1 MKKKSGAIDWAFKNA
16 TFPIALA
23 ACLFIVGIYGL
34 LNMPRN
40 EFPDFTIRQGLII
53 GSYPG
58 ASSEKVEEELTS
70 KVEEFLFAYNE
81 VDKTKTYSYSKDGLM
96 FIYVEVSD
104 KINHNATQQ
113 FWNKLKS
120 EVLIFQQMEL
130 PREVQGI
137 MVNSDFGSTA
147 AMILGV
153 QSETR
158 PYKDL
163 QRHVE
168 DIEDEFRQIEN
179 LAKISHSG
187 GLTEQ
192 IAVYVDQDKLASYGI
207 TPEAITMSLQ
217 NQGAVVAS
225 GTLEDDHK
233 ERPIYLETTLKTEA
247 DIARQAIKTE
257 QNGNIIRVRDV
268 AKVVREYDDAD
279 SYLTINGTKGMII
292 TLEMAKKGNIVQFG
306 EEIDERLE
314 LILAEMPDD
323 IKITKIANQ
332 PEVVDHSISHFM
344 KEFGYALIGVIIV
357 TLILLPIR
365 VASVAAATIPITIA
379 ATLALMY
386 FMGIELNTVTLAALI
401 VVLGI
406 VVDDPIVIID
416 NYVEK
421 LDEGMSIPEAAVSS
435 AKELFP
441 SVFTA
446 TLAISAT
453 FYPLLFFMEG
463 VASDFI
469 SAFPYV
475 IIIALT
481 LSLVISVL
489 LVPFINSLFIKK
501 GLHSH
506 TEEKTEADKKSMLDR
521 LQAFFDKTVNM
532 AMKHYK
538 LTVFSGIGAVI
549 VGVILFGGISQQL
562 FPKVER
568 NQFSIE
574 ISLAQGH
581 SLEETAKVVK
591 GLEKRLASDER
602 IEDYTSFIGQSS
614 PRFHTLYAPNLPAT
628 TYAQILVTT
637 SSDKTTE
644 EVLRDYDE
652 KYADMYPHAYLRMKQ
667 LDMAGTNAPI
677 EVRLYGN
684 DIQQLKKYGDTI
696 INIARATPNTL
707 WSRTDY
713 GDMKEVVIMEVKHDE
728 AARLGLNNRA
738 IGNAIAV
745 NTTGL
750 KATEVWDDKY
760 TVDVKIKSDN
770 QHHQKV
776 SDLRQLSI
784 ISPQSRGTVP
794 LRQVADISSEW
805 NQEQIVNRNGLRCLT
820 VRVDITKDAVGNEVL
835 AEMQPHINKINFPE
849 DIRIEYGGEYELQI
863 ENNKPMGLSLML
875 SIALIFLILLWHF
888 KSFMHALLSFITMPL
903 SIFGAALGLI
913 LMQYPFGFTSFLGLL
928 ALCGIVVRN
937 GIILIDYADE
947 LRHEFNYSVKKA
959 AILAAERR
967 MRPIFLTSSAA
978 AVGVIPMIASRSS
991 LWGPLGTVIAFGLMF
1006 SMVLTLFVLPV
1017 LYWLFFRKE
1026 DEEKNIN
1033 DEATMINGKK
1043 NHLTSKAKN
1052 IGSLQ

>member
-1 MKKKSGAIDWAFKNA
+1 MKKKSGAIDWAFKHS
-16 TFPIALA
+16 TFPIVLAL
-23 ACLFIVGIYGL
+23 CLVLMGIYGL

-58 ASSEKVEEELTS
+58 ASSEKVEQELTS
-70 KVEEFLFAYNE
+70 KVEEFLFGYNE

-96 FIYVEVSD
+96 YIYVEISD
-104 KINHNATQQ
+104 KIDHNATEQ

-120 EVLIFQQMEL
+120 EILIFQQLEL
-130 PREVQGI
+130 PREVQGV

-147 AMILGV
+147 ALILGV
-153 QSETR
+153 QSDTR

-168 DIEDEFRQIEN
+168 DIEDELRQIDN
-179 LAKISHSG
+179 MAKISHSG

-192 IAVYVDQDKLASYGI
+192 IAVYVDQDKLANYGI
-207 TPEAITMSLQ
+207 TPNSIASSLQ
-217 NQGAVVAS
+217 NQGAVVSA
-225 GTLEDDHK
+225 GTLENTEK
-233 ERPIYLETTLKTEA
+233 ERPIYLETSMTTEA
-247 DIARQAIKTE
+247 DIAGQVIKTE

-268 AKVVREYDDAD
+268 ARVVREYDDPD
-279 SYLTINGTKGMII
+279 SYLTISGSKGMII

-306 EEIDERLE
+306 EEIDERLDKV
-314 LILAEMPDD
+314 IREMPSD

-357 TLILLPIR
+357 TLILLPFR
-365 VASVAAATIPITIA
+365 VASVAAATIPITIS
-379 ATLALMY
+379 ATLAVMY

-421 LDEGMSIPEAAVSS
+421 LDEGMSIPDAAISS

-481 LSLVISVL
+481 LSLIISIL

-501 GLHSH
+501 GLHDNP
-506 TEEKTEADKKSMLDR
+506 EEKGKEDKKSMLDR
-521 LQAFFDKTVNM
+521 LQSFFDNAVNK
-532 AMKHYK
+532 AMERYK
-538 LTVFSGIGAVI
+538 LTIGLGIAAIV
-549 VGVILFGGISQQL
+549 VGVMLFGGISQQL

-568 NQFSIE
+568 NQFAIE
-574 ISLAQGH
+574 INLTPGSSLD
-581 SLEETAKVVK
+581 ETTKVVN
-591 GLEKRLASDER
+591 GLEKILKADER
-602 IEDYTSFIGQSS
+602 VAYYTSFIGEGS
-614 PRFHTLYAPNLPAT
+614 PRFHTLYAPNLPSKN
-628 TYAQILVTT
+628 YAQILVTT
-637 SSDKTTE
+637 ISEDATV
-644 EVLRDYDE
+644 EVLTEYDQ

-667 LDMAGTNAPI
+667 LDMAGTTAPI
-677 EVRLYGN
+677 EVRIYGN
-684 DIQQLKKYGDTI
+684 DIDQLKKYGDTI
-696 INIARATPNTL
+696 INIARNTRKTL
-707 WSRTDY
+707 WSRTDF
-713 GDMKEVVIMEVKHDE
+713 GSMKEAVKIDVKNNE
-728 AARLGLNNRA
+728 AARLGLNNRSIA
-738 IGNAIAV
+738 NAVAV
-745 NTTGL
+745 STTGL
-750 KATEVWDDKY
+750 KATEVWDEEY
-760 TVDVKIKSDN
+760 AIDVKIKNEN
-770 QHHQKV
+770 QHKQNV
-776 SDLRQLSI
+776 SDLRQLSV
-784 ISPQSRGTVP
+784 ISPQRQVKVP
-794 LRQVADISSEW
+794 LRQVADVTSQWS
-805 NQEQIVNRNGLRCLT
+805 QEQITNRNGNRCLT
-820 VRVDITKDAVGNEVL
+820 VRVDITKDAVANEVL
-835 AEMQPHINKINFPE
+835 AEMTPRIDEIEFPE
-849 DIRIEYGGEYELQI
+849 NLRIEYGGEYELQI
-863 ENNKPMGLSLML
+863 ENNEPMGLSLML
-875 SIALIFLILLWHF
+875 SVVLIFLILLWHF
-888 KSFMHALLSFITMPL
+888 KNFMHALLSFITMPL

-947 LRHEFNYSVKKA
+947 LRHEHGYSVKKA

-978 AVGVIPMIASRSS
+978 AVGVIPMIVSRSS

-1017 LYWLFFRKE
+1017 LYWLFFR
-1026 DEEKNIN
+1026 N
-1033 DEATMINGKK
+1033 DDNEATKEVSVNA
-1043 NHLTSKAKN
+1043 NV
-1052 IGSLQ
+1052 

>member
-1 MKKKSGAIDWAFKNA
+1 MKNKKSGIIDWAFKHA
-16 TFPIALA
+16 TFPFVLVMS
-23 ACLFIVGIYGL
+23 LVLMGIYGL

-58 ASSEKVEEELTS
+58 ASSEKVAHELTS
-70 KVEEFLFAYNE
+70 KVEEFLFGYNE

-104 KINHNATQQ
+104 KISHDATEQ
-113 FWNKLKS
+113 FWNKLKA
-120 EVLIFQQMEL
+120 EILIFQQLSL
-130 PREVQGI
+130 PRDVQGV

-147 AMILGV
+147 ALVLGV
-153 QSETR
+153 ESATR
-158 PYKDL
+158 PYKDI

-168 DIEDEFRQIEN
+168 DIEDEFRQIDN

-192 IAVYVDQDKLASYGI
+192 IAVYVNQDKLASYGI
-207 TPEAITMSLQ
+207 TPQAITMSLQ
-217 NQGAVVAS
+217 NQGAVVGS
-225 GTLEDDHK
+225 GTLESDTK
-233 ERPIYLETTLKTEA
+233 ERPIYLETTLKSEA
-247 DIARQAIKTE
+247 DIARQVIKTDA
-257 QNGNIIRVRDV
+257 NGNIIRVRDV
-268 AKVVREYDDAD
+268 ARVVREYDDPD

-306 EEIDERLE
+306 DEIDERLDK
-314 LILAEMPDD
+314 IISEMPAD

-344 KEFGYALIGVIIV
+344 KEFGFALIGVILV
-357 TLILLPIR
+357 TLLLLPFR

-379 ATLALMY
+379 STLCVMFFL
-386 FMGIELNTVTLAALI
+386 GIELNTVTLAALI

-481 LSLVISVL
+481 LSLLISIL
-489 LVPFINSLFIKK
+489 IVPMINSIFIKT
-501 GLHSH
+501 GLH
-506 TEEKTEADKKSMLDR
+506 EDPANKNKDGKKSMLDR
-521 LQAFFDKTVNM
+521 LQSFFNTTVNKAM
-532 AMKHYK
+532 AHYK
-538 LTVFSGIGAVI
+538 LTIGLGIAAIVIGVVLFSGV
-549 VGVILFGGISQQL
+549 SQQL

-568 NQFSIE
+568 NQFAIE
-574 ISLAQGH
+574 INVAPGNSLN
-581 SLEETAKVVK
+581 ETAKVVD
-591 GLEKRLASDER
+591 GLEEILKVDER
-602 IEDYTSFIGQSS
+602 IENYTSFIGTSS
-614 PRFHTLYAPNLPAT
+614 PRFHTLYAPNLPAKN
-628 TYAQILVTT
+628 YAQILVTT
-637 SSDKTTE
+637 IDDDTTV
-644 EVLRDYDE
+644 EVLKEYDE
-652 KYADMYPHAYLRMKQ
+652 KYADMYPQAYLRMKQ
-667 LDMAGTNAPI
+667 LDMAGVKAPI
-677 EVRLYGN
+677 EVRLYGT
-684 DIQQLKKYGDTI
+684 DVDELKKYGDSI
-696 INIARATPNTL
+696 INFARATPKTI

-713 GDMKEVVIMEVKHDE
+713 GDMKEAVTMDIKFNE

-738 IGNAIAV
+738 IANAVAI

-750 KATEVWDDKY
+750 KATEIWDKDY
-760 TVDVKIKSDN
+760 AIDVKILSEN
-770 QHHQKV
+770 QNHQNV
-776 SDLRQLSI
+776 SDLQQLSI
-784 ISPQSRGTVP
+784 ISPQKGAVIP
-794 LRQVADISSEW
+794 LRQVANIASEW
-805 NQEQIVNRNGLRCLT
+805 SQETIVNRNGLRCLT
-820 VRVDITKDAVGNEVL
+820 VRVDITKDAVANEVL
-835 AEMQPHINKINFPE
+835 AEIIPKIEEIQFPE
-849 DIRIEYGGEYELQI
+849 NIRIEYGGEFELQE

-875 SIALIFLILLWHF
+875 SVALIFLILLWHF
-888 KSFMHALLSFITMPL
+888 KSFMHAVLSFITMPL
-903 SIFGAALGLI
+903 SIFGAAIGLL

-947 LRHEFNYSVKKA
+947 LRHLHHYSVKKA

-1026 DEEKNIN
+1026 D
-1033 DEATMINGKK
+1033 DENTIKDPVNAEF
-1043 NHLTSKAKN
+1043 
-1052 IGSLQ
+1052 

>member
-1 MKKKSGAIDWAFKNA
+1 MKKKSGAIDWAFKHA
-16 TFPIALA
+16 TFPVALA

-58 ASSEKVEEELTS
+58 ASSDKVEEELTS
-70 KVEEFLFAYNE
+70 KVEAFLFAYNE
-81 VDKTKTYSYSKDGLM
+81 VDKTKTYSYSKDGVM

-104 KINHNATQQ
+104 KINHDATQQ

-120 EVLIFQQMEL
+120 EILIFQQLQL
-130 PREVQGI
+130 PREVQGV

-192 IAVYVDQDKLASYGI
+192 ITVYVDQDKLASYGI
-207 TPEAITMSLQ
+207 TPQAITMSLQ
-217 NQGAVVAS
+217 NQGAVVGA
-225 GTLEDDHK
+225 GTLENDTK
-233 ERPIYLETTLKTEA
+233 ERPIYLETTLKNEA
-247 DIARQAIKTE
+247 DIARQVIKTE
-257 QNGNIIRVRDV
+257 ANGNIVRVRDV
-268 AKVVREYDDAD
+268 ARVVREYDDAD
-279 SYLTINGTKGMII
+279 SYLTINGAKGMII

-314 LILAEMPDD
+314 RIVSEMPDD

-344 KEFGYALIGVIIV
+344 KEFGYALIGVVIV
-357 TLILLPIR
+357 TLILLPFR

-379 ATLALMY
+379 ATLAIMFFL
-386 FMGIELNTVTLAALI
+386 GIELNTVTLAALI

-416 NYVEK
+416 NYIEK
-421 LDEGMSIPEAAVSS
+421 LDEGMSIPEAAVNS

-453 FYPLLFFMEG
+453 FYPLLFFMDG

-475 IIIALT
+475 IIIALS
-481 LSLVISVL
+481 LSLIISIL

-506 TEEKTEADKKSMLDR
+506 SDDTDKKGKPSMLDR
-521 LQAFFDKTVNM
+521 LQAFFDRMVNT
-532 AMKHYK
+532 AMEHYR
-538 LTVFSGIGAVI
+538 LTIGLGIAAIVI
-549 VGVILFGGISQQL
+549 GVMLFGGISQQL

-591 GLEKRLASDER
+591 GIEKILAADGR
-602 IEDYTSFIGQSS
+602 VDDYTSFIGQSS
-614 PRFHTLYAPNLPAT
+614 PRFHTLYAPNMPST

-637 SSDKTTE
+637 VSDEATE
-644 EVLRDYDE
+644 EVLKEYDE

-667 LDMAGTNAPI
+667 LDMASTKAPI
-677 EVRLYGN
+677 EVRLYGD

-696 INIARATPNTL
+696 INMARATPKTI

-713 GDMKEVVIMEVKHDE
+713 GDMKEVVKIDIKHDE
-728 AARLGLNNRA
+728 AARLGLNNRDIA
-738 IGNAIAV
+738 NAVAV

-750 KATEVWDDKY
+750 KATEVWDKKY
-760 TVDVKIKSDN
+760 TVDVKIKSEN
-770 QHHQKV
+770 QHDQNV
-776 SDLRQLSI
+776 SDLRKLSI
-784 ISPQSRGTVP
+784 ISPSKATTVP
-794 LRQVADISSEW
+794 LRQVADIKSEW
-805 NQEQIVNRNGLRCLT
+805 KQEQIVNRNGTRCLT
-820 VRVDITKDAVGNEVL
+820 VRVDITKEAVANEVL
-835 AEMQPHINKINFPE
+835 AEMIPKIESIDFPE
-849 DIRIEYGGEYELQI
+849 DIKIEYGGEYELQI

-875 SIALIFLILLWHF
+875 SVILIFLILLWHF
-888 KSFMHALLSFITMPL
+888 KSLMHAVLSFITMPL

-978 AVGVIPMIASRSS
+978 AVGVIPMIVSRSS

-1026 DEEKNIN
+1026 DEGEIRDDETFIVKEGIN
-1033 DEATMINGKK
+1033 K
-1043 NHLTSKAKN
+1043 
-1052 IGSLQ
+1052 

>member
-1 MKKKSGAIDWAFKNA
+1 MKKKSGAIDWAFKHS
-16 TFPIALA
+16 TFPIVLAL
-23 ACLFIVGIYGL
+23 CLVLMGAYGL
-34 LNMPRN
+34 FNMPRN

-58 ASSEKVEEELTS
+58 ASSEKVEQELTS
-70 KVEEFLFAYNE
+70 KVEEYLFGYNE

-96 FIYVEVSD
+96 YIYVEISD
-104 KINHNATQQ
+104 KIDHNATEQ

-120 EVLIFQQMEL
+120 EVLIFQQLEL
-130 PREVQGI
+130 PREVQGV

-147 AMILGV
+147 ALILGV
-153 QSETR
+153 QSDSR

-168 DIEDEFRQIEN
+168 DIEDELRQIDN
-179 LAKISHSG
+179 MAKISHSG

-207 TPEAITMSLQ
+207 TPSSISNSLQ
-217 NQGAVVAS
+217 NQGAVVSA
-225 GTLEDDHK
+225 GTLENSER
-233 ERPIYLETTLKTEA
+233 ERPIYLETSLKTEA
-247 DIARQAIKTE
+247 DIANQSIKTE
-257 QNGNIIRVRDV
+257 ENGNIIRVRDV
-268 AKVVREYDDAD
+268 ARVVREYDDPD
-279 SYLTINGTKGMII
+279 SYLTISGSKGMII

-314 LILAEMPDD
+314 KVISELPSD
-323 IKITKIANQ
+323 ITITKIANQ

-357 TLILLPIR
+357 TLILLPFR
-365 VASVAAATIPITIA
+365 VASVAAATIPITIS
-379 ATLALMY
+379 ATLAIMY

-421 LDEGMSIPEAAVSS
+421 LDEGMSIPEAAVGS

-481 LSLVISVL
+481 LSLIISIL

-501 GLHSH
+501 GLHDNSQ
-506 TEEKTEADKKSMLDR
+506 EKGQDDKKSMLDR
-521 LQAFFDKTVNM
+521 LQSFFDNAVNK
-532 AMKHYK
+532 AMERYK
-538 LTVFSGIGAVI
+538 LTIGLGIAAVV
-549 VGVILFGGISQQL
+549 VGVLLFGGISQQL

-574 ISLAQGH
+574 INLNPGSSLD
-581 SLEETAKVVK
+581 ETNKVVN
-591 GLEKRLASDER
+591 GLEKVLKADER
-602 IEDYTSFIGQSS
+602 VAFYTSFIGQSS
-614 PRFHTLYAPNLPAT
+614 PRFHTLYAPNLPAKN
-628 TYAQILVTT
+628 YAQILVTT
-637 SSDKTTE
+637 ISDDATV
-644 EVLRDYDE
+644 EVLNEYDE
-652 KYADMYPHAYLRMKQ
+652 KYADMYPNAYLRMKQ

-677 EVRLYGN
+677 EVRLYGT
-684 DIQQLKKYGDTI
+684 DVDQLKKYGDTI
-696 INIARATPNTL
+696 INIARNTPKTL
-707 WSRTDY
+707 WSRTDF
-713 GDMKEVVIMEVKHDE
+713 GSMKETVKMEVKQNE
-728 AARLGLNNRA
+728 AARLGLNNRDIA
-738 IGNAIAV
+738 NAVAV

-750 KATEVWDDKY
+750 KATEVWDEEY
-760 TVDVKIKSDN
+760 TIDVKIKSEN
-770 QHHQKV
+770 QHRQNV

-784 ISPQSRGTVP
+784 ISAQKQAKVP
-794 LRQVADISSEW
+794 LRQVAEITPQWS
-805 NQEQIVNRNGLRCLT
+805 QEQITNRNGNRCLT
-820 VRVDITKDAVGNEVL
+820 VRVDITKDAVANEVL
-835 AEMQPHINKINFPE
+835 AEMTPHIDEITFPE

-875 SIALIFLILLWHF
+875 SVVLIFLILLWHF
-888 KSFMHALLSFITMPL
+888 KNFMHALLSFITMPL

-947 LRHEFNYSVKKA
+947 LRHEHGYSVKKA

-978 AVGVIPMIASRSS
+978 AVGVIPMIVSRSS

-1026 DEEKNIN
+1026 DDETTTEEVVNTN
-1033 DEATMINGKK
+1033 V
-1043 NHLTSKAKN
+1043 
-1052 IGSLQ
+1052 

>member
-1 MKKKSGAIDWAFKNA
+1 MKKKSGAIDWAFKHS
-16 TFPIALA
+16 TFPIVLAL
-23 ACLFIVGIYGL
+23 CLVLMGAYGL
-34 LNMPRN
+34 FNMPRN

-58 ASSEKVEEELTS
+58 ASSEKVEQELTS
-70 KVEEFLFAYNE
+70 KVEEFLFGYNE

-96 FIYVEVSD
+96 YIYVEISD
-104 KINHNATQQ
+104 KIDHNATEQ

-120 EVLIFQQMEL
+120 EVLIFQQLEL
-130 PREVQGI
+130 PREVQGV

-147 AMILGV
+147 ALILGV
-153 QSETR
+153 QSDTR

-168 DIEDEFRQIEN
+168 DIEDELRQIDN
-179 LAKISHSG
+179 MAKISHSG

-207 TPEAITMSLQ
+207 TPSSISNSLQ
-217 NQGAVVAS
+217 NQGAVVSAGS
-225 GTLEDDHK
+225 LENSER

-247 DIARQAIKTE
+247 DIANQSIKTE
-257 QNGNIIRVRDV
+257 ENGNIIRVRDV
-268 AKVVREYDDAD
+268 ARVVREYDDPD
-279 SYLTINGTKGMII
+279 SYLTISGSKGMII

-314 LILAEMPDD
+314 KVISELPSD
-323 IKITKIANQ
+323 ITITKIANQ

-357 TLILLPIR
+357 TLILLPFR
-365 VASVAAATIPITIA
+365 VASVAATIPITIS
-379 ATLALMY
+379 ATLAIMY

-481 LSLVISVL
+481 LSLIISIL

-501 GLHSH
+501 GLHDNPQ
-506 TEEKTEADKKSMLDR
+506 EKGQDDKKSMLDR
-521 LQAFFDKTVNM
+521 LQSFFDNAVNK
-532 AMKHYK
+532 AMERYK
-538 LTVFSGIGAVI
+538 LTIGLGIAAVV
-549 VGVILFGGISQQL
+549 VGVLLFGGISQQL

-574 ISLAQGH
+574 INLNPGSSLD
-581 SLEETAKVVK
+581 ETTKVVN
-591 GLEKRLASDER
+591 GLEKVLKADER
-602 IEDYTSFIGQSS
+602 VAFYTSFIGQSS
-614 PRFHTLYAPNLPAT
+614 PRFHTLYAPNLPAKN
-628 TYAQILVTT
+628 YAQILVTT
-637 SSDKTTE
+637 ISDDATV
-644 EVLRDYDE
+644 EVLNEYDE
-652 KYADMYPHAYLRMKQ
+652 KYADMYPNAYLRMKQ

-677 EVRLYGN
+677 EVRLYGT
-684 DIQQLKKYGDTI
+684 DVDQLKKYGDTI
-696 INIARATPNTL
+696 INIARNTPKTL
-707 WSRTDY
+707 WSRTDF
-713 GDMKEVVIMEVKHDE
+713 GSMKEAVKMDVKQNE
-728 AARLGLNNRA
+728 AARLGLNNRDIA
-738 IGNAIAV
+738 NAVAV

-750 KATEVWDDKY
+750 KATEVWDEEY
-760 TVDVKIKSDN
+760 TIDVKIKSEN
-770 QHHQKV
+770 QHRQNV

-784 ISPQSRGTVP
+784 ISAQKQAKVP
-794 LRQVADISSEW
+794 LRQVAEITPQWS
-805 NQEQIVNRNGLRCLT
+805 QEQITNRNGNRCLT
-820 VRVDITKDAVGNEVL
+820 VRVDITKDAVANEVL
-835 AEMQPHINKINFPE
+835 AEMIPHIDEITFPE

-875 SIALIFLILLWHF
+875 SVVLIFLILLWHF
-888 KSFMHALLSFITMPL
+888 KNFMHALLSFITMPL

-947 LRHEFNYSVKKA
+947 LRHEHGYSVKKA

-978 AVGVIPMIASRSS
+978 AVGVIPMIVSRSS

-1026 DEEKNIN
+1026 DNETTTEEVVNTN
-1033 DEATMINGKK
+1033 V
-1043 NHLTSKAKN
+1043 
-1052 IGSLQ
+1052 

>member
-1 MKKKSGAIDWAFKNA
+1 MKKKNGIIDWAFKHA
-16 TFPIALA
+16 VFPITLA
-23 ACLFIVGIYGL
+23 TCLFIVGIYGL
-34 LNMPRN
+34 MNMPRN

-58 ASSEKVEEELTS
+58 ASSLKVEEELTS
-70 KVEEFLFAYNE
+70 KVEEFLFGYNE

-96 FIYVEVSD
+96 YIYVEVSD
-104 KINHNATQQ
+104 KIDHNTTEQ

-120 EVLIFQQMEL
+120 EVLIFQQLEL

-147 AMILGV
+147 ALILGV

-192 IAVYVDQDKLASYGI
+192 IAVYVDQDKLANYGI
-207 TPEAITMSLQ
+207 TPQAITMSLQ
-217 NQGAVVAS
+217 NQGAVVGA
-225 GTLEDDHK
+225 GTLENDTK

-247 DIARQAIKTE
+247 DIANQAIKTE
-257 QNGNIIRVRDV
+257 ANGNIIRIRDV
-268 AKVVREYDDAD
+268 ARVVREYEDAD
-279 SYLTINGTKGMII
+279 SYLTINGAKGMII

-306 EEIDERLE
+306 EEIDARLDRIIDE
-314 LILAEMPDD
+314 LPED

-344 KEFGYALIGVIIV
+344 KEFGYALIGVVIV
-357 TLILLPIR
+357 TLILLPFR
-365 VASVAAATIPITIA
+365 VASVAAATIPITIG
-379 ATLALMY
+379 ATLAIMY
-386 FMGIELNTVTLAALI
+386 FTGIELNTVTLAALI

-421 LDEGMSIPEAAVSS
+421 LDEGMSIPQAAVNS

-453 FYPLLFFMEG
+453 FYPLLFFMDG

-475 IIIALT
+475 IIIALS
-481 LSLVISVL
+481 LSLIISILV
-489 LVPFINSLFIKK
+489 VPFINSLFIKK
-501 GLHSH
+501 GLHDHS
-506 TEEKTEADKKSMLDR
+506 EENDKGDKKSMLDR
-521 LQAFFDKTVNM
+521 LQSFFNNAVNK
-532 AMKHYK
+532 AMEHYR
-538 LTVFSGIGAVI
+538 LTIGMGIAAIV
-549 VGVILFGGISQQL
+549 VGVMLFGGISQQL

-574 ISLAQGH
+574 ISLAEGH
-581 SLEETAKVVK
+581 SLEETTKVVH
-591 GLEKRLASDER
+591 GLEKILSTDER
-602 IEDYTSFIGQSS
+602 VENYTSFIGQSS
-614 PRFHTLYAPNLPAT
+614 PRFHTLYAPNLPST

-637 SSDKTTE
+637 VSDDATV
-644 EVLRDYDE
+644 EVLNDYDE

-667 LDMAGTNAPI
+667 LDMAGTKAPI
-677 EVRLYGN
+677 EVRLYGD
-684 DIQQLKKYGDTI
+684 DIDQLKKYGDTI
-696 INIARATPNTL
+696 INIARSTPKTI

-713 GDMKEVVIMEVKHDE
+713 GDIKEAVKLDIKQDEV
-728 AARLGLNNRA
+728 ARLGLGNRDIA
-738 IGNAIAV
+738 NAVAV

-750 KATEVWDDKY
+750 KATEVWDEDY
-760 TVDVKIKSDN
+760 TIDVKIKSEN
-770 QHHQKV
+770 QHDQNI
-776 SDLRQLSI
+776 SDLKQLSVI
-784 ISPQSRGTVP
+784 APQKGTTVP
-794 LRQVADISSEW
+794 LRQVADIKPQWS
-805 NQEQIVNRNGLRCLT
+805 QEQIVNRNGNRCLT
-820 VRVDITKDAVGNEVL
+820 VRVDITKDAVANEVL
-835 AEMQPHINKINFPE
+835 AEMIPGIEKVDFPD

-875 SIALIFLILLWHF
+875 SVILIFLILLWHF
-888 KSFMHALLSFITMPL
+888 KGFMHAVLSFITMPL

-959 AILAAERR
+959 AIHAAERR

-978 AVGVIPMIASRSS
+978 AVGVIPMIVSRSS

-1006 SMVLTLFVLPV
+1006 SMVLTLFVLPA

-1026 DEEKNIN
+1026 DGPEADQEESFITKV
-1033 DEATMINGKK
+1033 E
-1043 NHLTSKAKN
+1043 
-1052 IGSLQ
+1052 

>member
-1 MKKKSGAIDWAFKNA
+1 MKEKKSGVIDWAFKHA
-16 TFPIALA
+16 TFPFVLV
-23 ACLFIVGIYGL
+23 LSLVLMGIYGL

-58 ASSEKVEEELTS
+58 ASSEKVAAELTS
-70 KVEEFLFAYNE
+70 KVEEFLFSYNE

-104 KINHNATQQ
+104 KEDHNATAQ

-120 EVLIFQQMEL
+120 EVLIFQQLEL

-137 MVNSDFGSTA
+137 LVNSDFGSTA
-147 AMILGV
+147 ALVLGV
-153 QSETR
+153 ESETR

-168 DIEDEFRQIEN
+168 DIEDEFRQIDN

-192 IAVYVDQDKLASYGI
+192 IAVYVNQDKLANYGI
-207 TPEAITMSLQ
+207 TPQAITMSLQ
-217 NQGAVVAS
+217 NQGAVVGS
-225 GTLEDDHK
+225 GTLESNTR
-233 ERPIYLETTLKTEA
+233 ERPIYLETTLKSEA
-247 DIARQAIKTE
+247 DIARQVIKTE

-268 AKVVREYDDAD
+268 ARVVREYDDPD

-306 EEIDERLE
+306 DEIDERLDK
-314 LILAEMPDD
+314 IISEMPAD

-344 KEFGYALIGVIIV
+344 KEFGFALIGVILV
-357 TLILLPIR
+357 TLILLPVR

-379 ATLALMY
+379 ATLCIMF

-481 LSLVISVL
+481 LSLLISIL
-489 LVPFINSLFIKK
+489 IVPMINSIFIKK
-501 GLHSH
+501 GLHDDPAN
-506 TEEKTEADKKSMLDR
+506 KNKDGKKSMLDR
-521 LQAFFDKTVNM
+521 LQSFFDAAVNKAM
-532 AMKHYK
+532 AHYK
-538 LTVFSGIGAVI
+538 ITIFSGIAAIV
-549 VGVILFGGISQQL
+549 VGVILFGGVSQEL
-562 FPKVER
+562 FSKVER

-574 ISLAQGH
+574 ISVAPGS
-581 SLEETAKVVK
+581 SLKETAKVVTEF
-591 GLEKRLASDER
+591 EKVLSVDDRVENF
-602 IEDYTSFIGQSS
+602 TSFIGQSS

-628 TYAQILVTT
+628 NYAQILVTT
-637 SSDKTTE
+637 ISDDATA

-652 KYADMYPHAYLRMKQ
+652 KYADMYPQAYLRMKQ
-667 LDMAGTNAPI
+667 LEMSGANAPI
-677 EVRLYGN
+677 EVRIYGD
-684 DIQQLKKYGDTI
+684 DIDQLKKYGDTI
-696 INIARATPNTL
+696 INIARATPKTI

-713 GDMKEVVIMEVKHDE
+713 GDMKEAVKMDVKFNE
-728 AARLGLNNRA
+728 AARLGLNNRDIA
-738 IGNAIAV
+738 NAVAV

-750 KATEVWDDKY
+750 KATEIWDKDY
-760 TVDVKIKSDN
+760 PIDVKIKSEN
-770 QHHQKV
+770 QHNQNV
-776 SDLRQLSI
+776 SDLEQLSI
-784 ISPQSRGTVP
+784 ISPKKGAAIP
-794 LRQVADISSEW
+794 LRQVANVSSEW
-805 NQEQIVNRNGLRCLT
+805 TQETIVNRNGTRCLT
-820 VRVDITKDAVGNEVL
+820 VRVDIDKDAVANEVL
-835 AEMQPHINKINFPE
+835 AEMIPSIDAIDFPE
-849 DIRIEYGGEYELQI
+849 NLRLEYGGEYELQI

-875 SIALIFLILLWHF
+875 SVVLIFLILLWHF
-888 KSFMHALLSFITMPL
+888 KSFMHAVLSFITMPL
-903 SIFGAALGLI
+903 SIFGAAVGLL

-947 LRHEFNYSVKKA
+947 LRHLHNYSVKKA

-978 AVGVIPMIASRSS
+978 AVGVIPMIVSRSS

-1026 DEEKNIN
+1026 D
-1033 DEATMINGKK
+1033 DETVDGEIV
-1043 NHLTSKAKN
+1043 KAEV
-1052 IGSLQ
+1052 

>member
-1 MKKKSGAIDWAFKNA
+1 MKKKSGAIDWAFKHS
-16 TFPIALA
+16 TFPMVLAL
-23 ACLFIVGIYGL
+23 CLVLMGIYGL
-34 LNMPRN
+34 FNMPRN

-58 ASSEKVEEELTS
+58 ASAEKVEQELTS
-70 KVEEFLFAYNE
+70 KVEEYLFGYNE

-104 KINHNATQQ
+104 KINHNATEQ

-120 EVLIFQQMEL
+120 EVLIFQQLEL
-130 PREVQGI
+130 PREVQGV

-147 AMILGV
+147 ALILGV
-153 QSETR
+153 QSDTR

-168 DIEDEFRQIEN
+168 DIEDELRLIDN
-179 LAKISHSG
+179 MAKISHSG

-207 TPEAITMSLQ
+207 TPNSIANSLQ
-217 NQGAVVAS
+217 NQGALVGA
-225 GTLEDDHK
+225 GTLENSER
-233 ERPIYLETTLKTEA
+233 ERPIYLETSLKTEA
-247 DIARQAIKTE
+247 DIANQSIKTE
-257 QNGNIIRVRDV
+257 ENGNIIRVRDV
-268 AKVVREYDDAD
+268 ARVVREYDDPD
-279 SYLTINGTKGMII
+279 SYLTISGSKGMII

-314 LILAEMPDD
+314 KVISELPSD
-323 IKITKIANQ
+323 ITITKIANQ

-357 TLILLPIR
+357 TLILLPFR
-365 VASVAAATIPITIA
+365 VASVAAATIPITIS
-379 ATLALMY
+379 ATLAIMY
-386 FMGIELNTVTLAALI
+386 FTGIELNTVTLAALI

-469 SAFPYV
+469 KAFPYV

-481 LSLVISVL
+481 LSLIISIL

-501 GLHSH
+501 GLHANPN
-506 TEEKTEADKKSMLDR
+506 EKEQDDKKSMLDR
-521 LQAFFDKTVNM
+521 LQSFFDNAVNK
-532 AMKHYK
+532 AMERYK
-538 LTVFSGIGAVI
+538 LTIGLGIAAVV
-549 VGVILFGGISQQL
+549 VGVMLFGGISQQL

-574 ISLAQGH
+574 INLNPGSSLD
-581 SLEETAKVVK
+581 ETTKVVN
-591 GLEKRLASDER
+591 GLEKVLKADER
-602 IEDYTSFIGQSS
+602 VAFYTSFIGQSS
-614 PRFHTLYAPNLPAT
+614 PRFHTLYAPNLPAKN
-628 TYAQILVTT
+628 YAQILVTT
-637 SSDKTTE
+637 ISDDATV
-644 EVLRDYDE
+644 EVLNEYDE
-652 KYADMYPHAYLRMKQ
+652 KYADMYPNAYLRMKQ
-667 LDMAGTNAPI
+667 LDMAGTLAPI
-677 EVRLYGN
+677 EVRLYGS
-684 DIQQLKKYGDTI
+684 DIDQLKKYGDTI
-696 INIARATPNTL
+696 INIARSTPKTL
-707 WSRTDY
+707 WSRTDF
-713 GDMKEVVIMEVKHDE
+713 GSMKEAVKMDVKHNE
-728 AARLGLNNRA
+728 AARLGLNNRDIA
-738 IGNAIAV
+738 NAVAV

-750 KATEVWDDKY
+750 KATEVWDKDY
-760 TVDVKIKSDN
+760 TIDVKIKSEN
-770 QHHQKV
+770 QHRQNV

-784 ISPQSRGTVP
+784 ISAQKQAKVP
-794 LRQVADISSEW
+794 LRQVAEITPQWS
-805 NQEQIVNRNGLRCLT
+805 QEQITNRNGNRCLT
-820 VRVDITKDAVGNEVL
+820 VRIDISKDAVANEVL
-835 AEMQPHINKINFPE
+835 AEMIPHIDEITFPE

-875 SIALIFLILLWHF
+875 SVVLIFLILLWHF

-903 SIFGAALGLI
+903 SIFGAAFGLI

-947 LRHEFNYSVKKA
+947 LRHEHGYSVKKA

-978 AVGVIPMIASRSS
+978 AVGVIPMIVSRSS

-1026 DEEKNIN
+1026 DNETTKEEAVNTNI
-1033 DEATMINGKK
+1033 
-1043 NHLTSKAKN
+1043 
-1052 IGSLQ
+1052 

>member
-1 MKKKSGAIDWAFKNA
+1 MKKKSGAIDWAFKHS
-16 TFPIALA
+16 TFPFVLVMSFV
-23 ACLFIVGIYGL
+23 LMGIYGL

-53 GSYPG
+53 GAYPG
-58 ASSEKVEEELTS
+58 ASSDKVAEELTS
-70 KVEEFLFAYNE
+70 KVEEFLFSYNE

-96 FIYVEVSD
+96 YIYVEVSD
-104 KINHNATQQ
+104 KIDHNATEQ
-113 FWNKLKS
+113 FWNKLKA
-120 EVLIFQQMEL
+120 EILIFQQLEL
-130 PREVQGI
+130 PREVQGV

-147 AMILGV
+147 ALVLGV
-153 QSETR
+153 ESETR

-168 DIEDEFRQIEN
+168 DIEDEFRQIDN

-192 IAVYVDQDKLASYGI
+192 ISVYVDQDKLASYGI
-207 TPEAITMSLQ
+207 TPQVITSSLQ
-217 NQGAVVAS
+217 SQGAVFGS
-225 GTLEDDHK
+225 GSLESDTK
-233 ERPIYLETTLKTEA
+233 ERPIYLETTVKNES
-247 DIARQAIKTE
+247 DIARQVIKTE
-257 QNGNIIRVRDV
+257 ANGNVIRVRDV
-268 AKVVREYDDAD
+268 AHVVREYDNPD
-279 SYLTINGTKGMII
+279 SYLTMNGTKGMII

-306 EEIDERLE
+306 DEIDERLDK
-314 LILAEMPDD
+314 IISEMPDD

-344 KEFGYALIGVIIV
+344 KEFGFALIGVILV
-357 TLILLPIR
+357 TLLLLPIR

-379 ATLALMY
+379 ATLCIMY
-386 FMGIELNTVTLAALI
+386 FLGIELNTVTLAALI

-453 FYPLLFFMEG
+453 FYPLLFFMDG

-481 LSLVISVL
+481 LSLLISIL
-489 LVPFINSLFIKK
+489 IVPMINSIFIKK
-501 GLHSH
+501 GLHDDP
-506 TEEKTEADKKSMLDR
+506 ENKDKDGKKSMLDR
-521 LQAFFDKTVNM
+521 LQSFFDSAVNKAM
-532 AMKHYK
+532 AHYK
-538 LTVFSGIGAVI
+538 ITVFSGIAAIVI
-549 VGVILFGGISQQL
+549 GVLLFGGVSQQL

-574 ISLAQGH
+574 INLAPGN
-581 SLEETAKVVK
+581 SLEETAKVVTRFEEI
-591 GLEKRLASDER
+591 LSADER
-602 IEDYTSFIGQSS
+602 VADYTSFVGQSS
-614 PRFHTLYAPNLPAT
+614 PRFHTLYAPNLPAKN
-628 TYAQILVTT
+628 YAQILVTT
-637 SSDKTTE
+637 ISDDATV
-644 EVLRDYDE
+644 EVLNDYDE
-652 KYADMYPHAYLRMKQ
+652 KYADMYPQAYLRMKQ
-667 LDMAGTNAPI
+667 LDMAGVNAPI
-677 EVRLYGN
+677 EVRMYGE
-684 DIQQLKKYGDTI
+684 DIDQLKKYSDTI
-696 INIARATPNTL
+696 INIARATPKTI

-713 GDMKEVVIMEVKHDE
+713 GDMKEAVQIDVKYNE
-728 AARLGLNNRA
+728 AARLGLNNRDIA
-738 IGNAIAV
+738 NAVAV

-750 KATEVWDDKY
+750 KATEVWDKDY
-760 TVDVKIKSDN
+760 PIDVKIKSEN
-770 QHHQKV
+770 QHHQNIT
-776 SDLRQLSI
+776 DLEQLSI
-784 ISPQSRGTVP
+784 ISPQRGAAVP

-805 NQEQIVNRNGLRCLT
+805 NQETIVNRNGTRCLT
-820 VRVDITKDAVGNEVL
+820 VRVDITKDAVANEVL
-835 AEMQPHINKINFPE
+835 AEMTPNIEAIDFPE

-875 SIALIFLILLWHF
+875 SVVLIFLILLWHF
-888 KSFMHALLSFITMPL
+888 KSFMHAVLSFITMPL
-903 SIFGAALGLI
+903 SIFGAAVGLL

-947 LRHEFNYSVKKA
+947 LRHEHNYSVKKA

-978 AVGVIPMIASRSS
+978 AVGVIPMIVSRSS

-1026 DEEKNIN
+1026 D
-1033 DEATMINGKK
+1033 DETVDGEIV
-1043 NHLTSKAKN
+1043 KAEV
-1052 IGSLQ
+1052 